1 MALSNNQYDVTQLA
15 VANNNGFSAA
25 LFPQIKDAY
34 VRKMQEIY
42 GYDIDVSSASADG
55 QFIMAEA
62 LVLNNIYRTLEG
74 IADGLM
80 PASATGK
87 YLDILASL

>member
-34 VRKMQEIY
+34 VRKM
-42 GYDIDVSSASADG
+42 
-55 QFIMAEA
+55 
-62 LVLNNIYRTLEG
+62 
-74 IADGLM
+74 
-80 PASATGK
+80 
-87 YLDILASL
+87 